1 MIRRNAVRRQPKDK
15 EKTSRDRNHNMGRES
30 RESYINRRNLS
41 SQTEDGWVREK
52 LWPGREEGSQVSLAT
67 GKSRQLD
74 TRD

>member
-41 SQTEDGWVREK
+41 SQTEDGWVREIAMAG
-52 LWPGREEGSQVSLAT
+52 P
-67 GKSRQLD
+67 
-74 TRD
+74 